1 LTRILAAILTGLYSG
16 SYCAVHAVRFA
27 WEAYNAGAEHYQ
39 YTRACEILVK
49 AGKLS
54 PTCSELRTSGRL
66 LDNRTPFQ
74 LEFTEN
80 IAGVPLTLSQNVLA
94 LSENSSKTSP
104 CAQIP

>member
-1 LTRILAAILTGLYSG
+1 MAVCGSCANHGHSLRGVPGSCSTPVRHIREFLTRILAAILTGLYSG

-54 PTCSELRTSGRL
+54 PTVLR
-66 LDNRTPFQ
+66 Q
-74 LEFTEN
+74 M
-80 IAGVPLTLSQNVLA
+80 A
-94 LSENSSKTSP
+94 
-104 CAQIP
+104 